1 MDRINVIL
9 TALVTGATEALNP
22 AAPQGLKDSYA
33 GLKALIQQTYGQ
45 QSDLL
50 DAVAKVENRPNSEAR
65 QGALK
70 EELQL
75 ARVEQDRD
83 MVTAAL
89 QLLDLLMP
97 HGQAA
102 GRSIAI
108 LSGSGAIAQGVRS
121 VAAGRGGVAVGGDVK
136 GSIITSGSHISG
148 DYVGGDKV
156 LGDKIEP
163 QVNTGGGAFVEGSV
177 KISDGDFVGRDQSNY
192 GDPQTSGAGLS
203 PEGRQLAALLN
214 DYFSEEE
221 LRDICEQFEQ
231 SGDRIHM
238 KDKQGTAKALV
249 VALEQNGELQQHKLL
264 MRVARPQLR
273 SQLS

>member
-1 MDRINVIL
+1 
-9 TALVTGATEALNP
+9 
-22 AAPQGLKDSYA
+22 
-33 GLKALIQQTYGQ
+33 
-45 QSDLL
+45 
-50 DAVAKVENRPNSEAR
+50 
-65 QGALK
+65 
-70 EELQL
+70 
-75 ARVEQDRD
+75 
-83 MVTAAL
+83 
-89 QLLDLLMP
+89 
-97 HGQAA
+97 
-102 GRSIAI
+102 
-108 LSGSGAIAQGVRS
+108 
-121 VAAGRGGVAVGGDVK
+121 
-136 GSIITSGSHISG
+136 
-148 DYVGGDKV
+148 

-249 VALEQNGELQQHKLL
+249 VALEQNGELQQLKLL